1 MFIIITLPYFFFQR
15 SSNLILFDSFFSI
28 IFYFFIWYKKYI
40 LLLLI
45 LLYKSLFSVICFSRM
60 SHETTPLKT
69 WKLSVKIELL
79 PFVYRVKRFNFNKQN
94 SKFNTHADMPY
105 RKKYEIVGINIKYN
119 KNEHSN
125 TAFTSLYK
133 CVFHLKLFK
142 FNNTVV
148 A

>member
-1 MFIIITLPYFFFQR
+1 MKKNYQTKWDLNFVEKKSRATL
-15 SSNLILFDSFFSI
+15 L
-28 IFYFFIWYKKYI
+28 
-40 LLLLI
+40 
-45 LLYKSLFSVICFSRM
+45 
-60 SHETTPLKT
+60 LKT

-79 PFVYRVKRFNFNKQN
+79 PFVYRVKRFNFNKKN

-142 FNNTVV
+142 FKFWIFFVEV
-148 A
+148 ESFHSIYKGE